1 MSLTGSRVSPA
12 EPRTG
17 LAGTGAGLPA
27 WLMWRAARGLL
38 LCLLG
43 SAVLFLLVQALPGD
57 AASLAAGSGGPEA
70 VARMRERMGLDV
82 PLPRR
87 YLSWLGGVRLPFMGH
102 ECTNS
107 PGPAILAMLASV
119 PILPLSIY
127 RQGPFEHSV
136 RFFPPLSIPGQG
148 SRSERIEGGTLAINR
163 ALEAI
168 IAPQPELWFW
178 LHDRWKRR

>member
-70 VARMRERMGLDV
+70 VARLTVVD
-82 PLPRR
+82 
-87 YLSWLGGVRLPFMGH
+87 F
-102 ECTNS
+102 
-107 PGPAILAMLASV
+107 PAIVGIDCEGNNFYEIGQA
-119 PILPLSIY
+119 PY
-127 RQGPFEHSV
+127 RK
-136 RFFPPLSIPGQG
+136 L
-148 SRSERIEGGTLAINR
+148 
-163 ALEAI
+163 
-168 IAPQPELWFW
+168 
-178 LHDRWKRR
+178 